1 VGAADAARAALLST
15 TGWAVKPNA
24 GGSSVATTM
33 VERAEDLHLA
43 IDEAIATGDA
53 ALVEARIRGTE
64 ATCAVLG
71 NAGGELR
78 ALTPVEIV
86 PRGGRY
92 FDWQQKYSAD
102 GAEEHCPP
110 RTIPPATC
118 ERLKALA
125 ERIHRAAG
133 CDGYSRSD
141 FIVPEG
147 PEGEPVFLEVNSLP
161 GMTDRSLLPK
171 AAQAEGMSYRALCL
185 EILAL
190 AVERFAR

>member
-1 VGAADAARAALLST
+1 M
-15 TGWAVKPNA
+15 KPNA

-33 VERAEDLHLA
+33 VERAEDLPRA
-43 IDEAIATGDA
+43 IDVAIATGDA
-53 ALVEARIRGTE
+53 VIVEARIRGTE

-71 NAGGELR
+71 NADGELR
-78 ALTPVEIV
+78 ALAPVEIV
-86 PRGGRY
+86 PRGGKY

-102 GAEEHCPP
+102 GADEHCPP
-110 RTIPPATC
+110 RSIPLAVC
-118 ERLKALA
+118 SRLKTLA
-125 ERIHRAAG
+125 ERVHRAAG

-147 PEGEPVFLEVNSLP
+147 LGAGVPRVNTLP

-171 AAQAEGMSYRALCL
+171 AAQAEGLSFRELCL

-190 AVERFAR
+190 AVERFAP